1 MEIQYRKPSILTLT
15 NIKLDENQYENQ
27 YDKIYFETKELEME
41 VANDYDLI
49 PNKYIHDQ
57 WPVFTNIHCPNC
69 SLQFKGRPIPIP
81 CSTFELKDD
90 GNITFSVSE
99 IACSFPCASSMISNK
114 QVLSTLYFIIK
125 KSYAFD
131 IPNAPKKTLMK
142 HYGGKLTIDEYKKLI
157 NSMELSIKSHNSKI
171 KFSNSSVIQLFDTTN
186 SSAIQ
191 VFSTTNNTINEH
203 PNEDNFWEELLF

>member
-1 MEIQYRKPSILTLT
+1 MEIHYKKPSILTLT
-15 NIKLDENQYENQ
+15 NINLDENE
-27 YDKIYFETKELEME
+27 DIYFETKKFDTKELNTEIN
-41 VANDYDLI
+41 NDYDLI

-69 SLQFKGRPIPIP
+69 SLTFKGKPIPIP

-114 QVLSTLYFIIK
+114 QILSTLYFIFK

-142 HYGGKLTIDEYKKLI
+142 HYGGKLTIDEYKKLL
-157 NSMELSIKSHNSKI
+157 NNMELSIKSHNSKI
-171 KFSNSSVIQLFDTTN
+171 KFSNNSVIQLFDTT
-186 SSAIQ
+186 
-191 VFSTTNNTINEH
+191 TNENHNER
-203 PNEDNFWEELLF
+203 PVEDNFWEELLI

>member
-1 MEIQYRKPSILTLT
+1 MEIHYKKPSILTLT
-15 NIKLDENQYENQ
+15 NIKLDENE
-27 YDKIYFETKELEME
+27 DVYFETKEFDTKELNTEIN
-41 VANDYDLI
+41 NDYDLI

-69 SLQFKGRPIPIP
+69 SLPFKGKPIPIP

-114 QVLSTLYFIIK
+114 QILSTLYFIFK

-142 HYGGKLTIDEYKKLI
+142 HYGGKLTIDEYKKLL
-157 NSMELSIKSHNSKI
+157 NNMELSIKSHNSKI
-171 KFSNSSVIQLFDTTN
+171 KFSNNSVIQLFDTT
-186 SSAIQ
+186 
-191 VFSTTNNTINEH
+191 TNENHNER
-203 PNEDNFWEELLF
+203 PVEDNFWEELLI

>member
-1 MEIQYRKPSILTLT
+1 MEIHYKKPSILTLT
-15 NIKLDENQYENQ
+15 NIKLDENE
-27 YDKIYFETKELEME
+27 DVYFETKEFDTKELNTEIN
-41 VANDYDLI
+41 NDYDLI

-69 SLQFKGRPIPIP
+69 SLTFKGKPIPIP

-99 IACSFPCASSMISNK
+99 IACSFPCASSMITNK
-114 QVLSTLYFIIK
+114 QILSTLYFIFK

-142 HYGGKLTIDEYKKLI
+142 HYGGKLTIDEYKKLL
-157 NSMELSIKSHNSKI
+157 NNMELSIKSHNSKI
-171 KFSNSSVIQLFDTTN
+171 KFSNNSVIQLFDTTP
-186 SSAIQ
+186 
-191 VFSTTNNTINEH
+191 NENH
-203 PNEDNFWEELLF
+203 NERPVEDNFWEELLI